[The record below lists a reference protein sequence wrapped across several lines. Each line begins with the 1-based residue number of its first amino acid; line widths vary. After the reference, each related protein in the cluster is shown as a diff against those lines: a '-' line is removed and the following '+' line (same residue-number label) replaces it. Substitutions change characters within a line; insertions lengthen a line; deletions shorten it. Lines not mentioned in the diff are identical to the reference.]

1 MITIEEEQ
9 RLFPDITFTCNGLIT
24 KWIVGAGDIDIGEQ
38 QNTQV
43 QIWRRGAGIEYS
55 RVGATP
61 LVLVGTSYP
70 NVYEYLLNPPLEF
83 QEGDIL
89 GMYQP
94 HKTDN
99 LLKLYYQKYTG
110 PLNYARSNIKSPPS
124 WAVLDSNSLATQV
137 YYPLVSAV
145 VVSTVRQLVATSTTS
160 SAAISTT
167 SAGKYLLY
175 FDCSYLV

>member
-9 RLFPDITFTCNGLIT
+9 RLFPDITFTCNGFIT

-43 QIWRRGAGIEYS
+43 QIWRRGTSNEYS

-83 QEGDIL
+83 KEGDIL
-89 GMYQP
+89 GVYQP
-94 HKTDN
+94 DKSDN
-99 LLKLYYQKYTG
+99 LQKLYYQKYTG
-110 PLNYARSNIKSPPS
+110 PLNYARTNIKSPPS
-124 WAVLDSNSLATQV
+124 WAVLDSNSLATQL
-137 YYPLVSAV
+137 YYPLVSA

-167 SAGKYLLY
+167 SAGKH
-175 FDCSYLV
+175 